1 MVGVAMANYPNK
13 CWGSSCAFSP
23 VVFDENGN
31 YLDNTIIKTT
41 DVSEQI
47 LIAEFDI
54 DEIRRYRKTETWGNA
69 YRKPQAYTVV
79 LSKNISKPFV
89 RTK

>member
-1 MVGVAMANYPNK
+1 MANYPNK

-69 YRKPQAYTVV
+69 YRKPQAYTDL
-79 LSKNISKPFV
+79 LSKNICKPFV